1 MRRIKL
7 ACALVSVL
15 AAAPAAHAQTAEA
28 QAGSPAPA
36 NPFAG
41 SVPQGTATPDV
52 ISLTA
57 KDAVSRALQYN
68 LGLLLQEEA
77 VKDAHGARWRALADL
92 LPNVSGSAGATRQVI
107 NLEAYGFPGEPN
119 IIGPFNVFD
128 ARVYLSQPVLDV
140 SAINNARA
148 ASANERAEALGIRTA
163 RDLVTLVAVNLYL
176 QTVADASRIEAAHAQ
191 EQTARALF
199 TQASD
204 MKQSGVVAGIDVLRA
219 QVQVQNQRQRAIRAE
234 NAFERSKLQLARAIG
249 LSSGQR
255 FTLTDKMPY
264 APIPDVT
271 LESSLQTAF
280 ASRPDYLAA
289 QERLAAAEAS
299 SRAAVGERL
308 PTLHLDADYGAVGQ
322 TPSTAHST
330 YRMAATVHVPIF
342 EGGRATA
349 RRIEASAELK
359 RRQAELADFKGRV
372 DYDVRSALLDLNASA
387 QQLEAAQTTVTL
399 AGQELDQARDRFAAG
414 VAGNIEVTQAQEAV
428 ATASESYISAL
439 YTNNLAKATLAQAIG
454 TAEQSVSA
462 FLGGSK

>member
-1 MRRIKL
+1 
-7 ACALVSVL
+7 
-15 AAAPAAHAQTAEA
+15 
-28 QAGSPAPA
+28 
-36 NPFAG
+36 
-41 SVPQGTATPDV
+41 
-52 ISLTA
+52 
-57 KDAVSRALQYN
+57 
-68 LGLLLQEEA
+68 
-77 VKDAHGARWRALADL
+77 
-92 LPNVSGSAGATRQVI
+92 
-107 NLEAYGFPGEPN
+107 
-119 IIGPFNVFD
+119 
-128 ARVYLSQPVLDV
+128 
-140 SAINNARA
+140 
-148 ASANERAEALGIRTA
+148 
-163 RDLVTLVAVNLYL
+163 
-176 QTVADASRIEAAHAQ
+176 
-191 EQTARALF
+191 
-199 TQASD
+199 
-204 MKQSGVVAGIDVLRA
+204 
-219 QVQVQNQRQRAIRAE
+219 
-234 NAFERSKLQLARAIG
+234 
-249 LSSGQR
+249 
-255 FTLTDKMPY
+255 
-264 APIPDVT
+264 VT